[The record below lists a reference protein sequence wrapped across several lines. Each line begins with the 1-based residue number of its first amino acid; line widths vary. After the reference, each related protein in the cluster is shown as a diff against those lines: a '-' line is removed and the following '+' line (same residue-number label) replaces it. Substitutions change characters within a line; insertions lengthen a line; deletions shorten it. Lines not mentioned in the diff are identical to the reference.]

1 MALVRGGRLRQC
13 RRGGTARRSGSGGG
27 SPAPQSSRSARA
39 SGRISAAT
47 RSIRTSTRPIRTSRR
62 LVVNSI
68 VPRMVRPTA
77 TIDDRAKC
85 TGSRRRDRSPHWCS
99 VEAAW
104 NPAPRFRED
113 KLRGN
118 DGSNASNVI
127 PAQAGMMPS
136 TTPWL
141 RQLMSFP
148 RKRESKHSVTTGA
161 CDCGSSPA
169 AVGLASPEAGD
180 YHARSLLRRSF
191 HVRSGSYPVRP
202 RRAPTCP
209 RVRTLARIIFPFN
222 ASAPPIGKGIG
233 DYSVENQ
240 FRSES

>member
-27 SPAPQSSRSARA
+27 SPAPQNSRSARA

-104 NPAPRFRED
+104 
-113 KLRGN
+113 
-118 DGSNASNVI
+118 I

-141 RQLMSFP
+141 RQLLSFP